1 MTIIECPATGCLPMP
16 SDLTTYNLQDAIFFN
31 GTPLSFLV
39 TCPAGY
45 VCAPGSFPT
54 TFTYPPGTFSFPIP
68 PAGAG
73 NPIILSMKGC
83 SSTVT
88 IVLPSTA
95 TLAEQNAAAQQI
107 FNQVA
112 AQQAVC
118 DAIASLPPGAKI
130 PNVISLSAITQ
141 FACVN
146 VPFNATIFASA
157 TPSGAPYTMT
167 PAPKPSW
174 MAAAQTPTTLVLSGT
189 PTTIGAINFTVTATG
204 SSAYGTKAYT
214 LNIVGI
220 ATASLL
226 PDAIDG
232 VLYGVN
238 LDASSI
244 TGTQTWSVI
253 AGSLPAW
260 LNLNS
265 VTGSLSGT
273 PSIGDIGAT
282 SNFTLQV
289 TNGSVTCS
297 KAFSLT
303 VNTTTC
309 DFFHGIDWSPVT
321 YFGNG
326 AGVKLGNSV
335 SVAATGGASCTFTSG
350 IQGMG
355 TLLYTGPEVTCS
367 VNIVFTIGAV
377 QSYVRFCITQD
388 GTEILVWDDVD
399 GPGTFYFTIAAGV
412 ASLLEFG
419 GRPSVSPIFAYAG
432 AGDCIG
438 PGDPPA
444 GSATMT
450 VVIGN
455 G

>member
-1 MTIIECPATGCLPMP
+1 MP

-39 TCPAGY
+39 TCPPGY
-45 VCAPGSFPT
+45 YCAPGSFPT

-73 NPIILSMKGC
+73 NPIVLSMKGC

-107 FNQVA
+107 FNQIA
-112 AQQAVC
+112 IQQVQC
-118 DAIASLPPGAKI
+118 DAIASLPPGSKL
-130 PNVISLSAITQ
+130 PSVISMTAIAQ
-141 FACVN
+141 YACVN

-157 TPSGAPYTMT
+157 SPSGAPYTMT

-204 SSAYGTKAYT
+204 AGAYGTKAYT
-214 LNIVGI
+214 LNVVGI
-220 ATASLL
+220 ATASPL
-226 PDAIDG
+226 PNATDG
-232 VLYGVN
+232 VLYGEN

-273 PSIGDIGAT
+273 PAPGDIGVA
-282 SNFTLQV
+282 SNFTIQV
-289 TNGSVTCS
+289 TNGVATCS

-303 VNTTTC
+303 VNTAAC
-309 DFFHGIDWSPVT
+309 DFFNGIDWSAVT

-335 SVAATGGASCTFTSG
+335 SVTATGGASCAFTSG
-350 IQGMG
+350 ITGMG

-367 VNIVFTIGAV
+367 VLIAFTLSGTGNDYA
-377 QSYVRFCITQD
+377 RFAITQD
-388 GTEILVWDDVD
+388 GLEILQWDNLD
-399 GPGTFYFTIAAGV
+399 GAGTFYFTIAAGV

-419 GRPSVSPIFAYAG
+419 GQPASNPIFGYAG
-432 AGDCIG
+432 AGDCLG

-444 GSATMT
+444 GSVTLT